1 MVRPLKK
8 RPKQQSTITAP
19 AVEPENAQDNAP
31 CYLLRLPLEL
41 LAEILSYTRP
51 PALLSLA
58 RTSKYFCGVL
68 CDSASSF
75 IWKRARVDPDGLFAI
90 PDPLP
95 NMPEPA
101 YAAMI
106 FDTGKCFICEERTNR
121 MFHSF
126 AYRAR
131 LCFRVRG
138 LPFPTTYTLRT
149 TYSASV

>member
-1 MVRPLKK
+1 MAPPLKK
-8 RPKQQSTITAP
+8 RPKRQFTITAP
-19 AVEPENAQDNAP
+19 AVSHEDAQNNEP
-31 CYLLRLPLEL
+31 CYLLRLPPEL

-58 RTSKYFCGVL
+58 RTSKHFCGVL

-75 IWKRARVDPDGLFAI
+75 IWKRARVDPVGLFAI
-90 PDPLP
+90 PDPRP

-106 FDTGKCFICEERTNR
+106 FDTGKCYICQEPTHR

-126 AYRAR
+126 ALRAR

-138 LPFPTTYTLRT
+138 LPFPTTYTLRA